1 MMLLLQ
7 LSISLSFIPFKPIIC
22 SAWNF
27 SFLRISLY
35 AMHGSGAAE
44 REEKDLKYAKII
56 SDNAHVRHSPR
67 SCLKCQKLCAASPRG
82 CISGTERMS

>member
-7 LSISLSFIPFKPIIC
+7 IPLSLSASLSFIPFKPIIC

-35 AMHGSGAAE
+35 AMHVRGVRGGAGERE
-44 REEKDLKYAKII
+44 REE
-56 SDNAHVRHSPR
+56 R
-67 SCLKCQKLCAASPRG
+67 
-82 CISGTERMS
+82 T